1 MLPSILIATGNYDI
15 IAAVRRSIRAD
26 RVTIK
31 AAYTHR
37 DLMYMLALQSYDAL
51 VVDASMTD
59 RHTGEYSVNTLTLA
73 TTPVPCVAVALHDD
87 ARMRAKGL
95 ELPLILNLDKQT
107 IQDEVYKV
115 LGSKAQPPDRETS
128 VLTPGEAPQSER
140 REFHR
145 SQELETMAALSK
157 SLTEVLDLSE
167 VLNRVVEAA
176 RLLTNAEEGMIL
188 LPDEADPR
196 KLVLRARVGVD
207 QETAENFRIKVDD
220 SLPGEVFR
228 QGKPSLGAE
237 RNSFRL
243 KTDFLVRSVLYVPI
257 ILRGKSIGVLGVN
270 NRTKAD
276 PFNMHQQELLENLAS
291 YASIAIQNASIH
303 EESIRRGKELEL
315 LVKASQTISGSLVM
329 DETLVNICEQLAVV
343 LKISRA
349 EIYRWQKDTG
359 TVDLRAH
366 FYQALWRGLKGP
378 VIDLS
383 RMPQIKNALDTDQ
396 HIWLPGEEFTTLVV
410 PVTADGRLLGAVRCY
425 YVKEPTPNP
434 KREASLRDVRRI
446 ALDVLAAVLNQSQDS
461 TEEDVYLLLNYI
473 NQLIQSDWS
482 ELSLLSAKGT
492 SLIVLAMAGKATWV
506 EPPFQQ
512 IVLASRPELE
522 KVLLDQQILEPD
534 TSRGVFALP
543 LSHRG
548 ESWGIVLLSNT
559 DRNRAYGRGEID
571 MASALVNHA
580 AITLENAQLVRDLE
594 QSLVELRETQEKLVQ
609 TARLSAM
616 GELAAVVAH
625 QINNPLTTITVETE
639 MMLEYEPKDSD
650 NYESL
655 QAVYRAGKRAAG
667 VARRLLA
674 ISRPNDP
681 QTTPEFIDVVDTV
694 EGILSL
700 VGTHIERRNIKIH
713 TRLPEQK
720 IPAVLAIKGQ
730 LDDVWLNLLM
740 NAHDA
745 LGDRPGAQIGVEVAY
760 RQIDESIVVRV
771 WDNGPGIP
779 DELIER
785 IFKPFFTTKRP
796 GEGTGLGLH
805 VCRQVVE
812 KAGGFITVESAMN
825 KGTRFTI
832 ELPTVKNE
840 VIIRRLEELQNDTV
854 RLPHK

>member
-1 MLPSILIATGNYDI
+1 MLPSVLIATGNYDI
-15 IAAVRRSIRAD
+15 IAAVRRAIRAD
-26 RVTIK
+26 RITIK

-37 DLMYMLALQSYDAL
+37 DLMYMLAQQSYDAV

-59 RHTGEYSVNTLTLA
+59 RHTGEYSIATLMQA
-73 TTPVPCVAVALHDD
+73 TPSPVACVGVGLVDEARALS
-87 ARMRAKGL
+87 RAL
-95 ELPLILNLDKQT
+95 DVPMIETMDKQT
-107 IQDEVYKV
+107 IQDTIYLALGNKAPEQETTV
-115 LGSKAQPPDRETS
+115 LGHDLAGYAVDR
-128 VLTPGEAPQSER
+128 G
-140 REFHR
+140 EFHR
-145 SQELETMAALSK
+145 SQELEAMAALSK

-188 LPDEADPR
+188 LPDEADSR

-270 NRTKAD
+270 NRTKSD
-276 PFNMHQQELLENLAS
+276 TFNMHQQELLENLAS

-303 EESIRRGKELEL
+303 EESVRRAKELEL
-315 LVKASQTISGSLVM
+315 LVKASQTISGSLMM
-329 DETLVNICEQLAVV
+329 DETLVSICEQLAVV

-349 EIYRWQKDTG
+349 EIYRWNKESETL
-359 TVDLRAH
+359 DLRAH

-378 VIDLS
+378 VIDLTKQQ
-383 RMPQIKNALDTDQ
+383 QIKTALDTDQ
-396 HIWLPGEEFTTLVV
+396 HIWVTSEEFTTLVV
-410 PVTADGRLLGAVRCY
+410 PITADGRLLGAVRCY
-425 YVKEPTPNP
+425 YVNEPLPNP
-434 KREASLRDVRRI
+434 KREPALHDVRRV

-461 TEEDVYLLLNYI
+461 SEEDVYLLLNYI

-512 IVLASRPELE
+512 ILLESRAELE
-522 KVLLDQQILEPD
+522 QVLLEQQILEPD
-534 TSRGVFALP
+534 TARGLFALP
-543 LSHRG
+543 LAHRG

-559 DRNRAYGRGEID
+559 DRSRVYTPGEID

-639 MMLEYEPKDSD
+639 MMLEYEPKDSI
-650 NYESL
+650 NFESL
-655 QAVYRAGKRAAG
+655 EAIYRAGKRA
-667 VARRLLA
+667 
-674 ISRPNDP
+674 
-681 QTTPEFIDVVDTV
+681 
-694 EGILSL
+694 
-700 VGTHIERRNIKIH
+700 
-713 TRLPEQK
+713 
-720 IPAVLAIKGQ
+720 
-730 LDDVWLNLLM
+730 
-740 NAHDA
+740 
-745 LGDRPGAQIGVEVAY
+745 
-760 RQIDESIVVRV
+760 
-771 WDNGPGIP
+771 
-779 DELIER
+779 
-785 IFKPFFTTKRP
+785 
-796 GEGTGLGLH
+796 
-805 VCRQVVE
+805 
-812 KAGGFITVESAMN
+812 
-825 KGTRFTI
+825 
-832 ELPTVKNE
+832 
-840 VIIRRLEELQNDTV
+840 
-854 RLPHK
+854 